1 MATGIASPWGQSSQM
16 VAGMNNSLD
25 AGMHHLTGEQSL
37 TSYPPTFNGNTF
49 VSPLTIKNASYYS
62 GTAPLS
68 FGKSKKLKDVILDI
82 KYLKRV

>member
-1 MATGIASPWGQSSQM
+1 MATGVASPWGQSPQM

-25 AGMHHLTGEQSL
+25 DGTHHLTGELSL

-49 VSPLTIKNASYYS
+49 VSPLTVKNASYYS

-68 FGKSKKLKDVILDI
+68 FGNTKLKKVNADI
-82 KYLKRV
+82 NYLKRV